1 VFSPNVLSNNSHH
14 QERKT
19 KKMEIKVIVFD
30 GLISKAIARETFASV
45 KELNEFMDIVK
56 QVEPKASYSV
66 LEIKK

>member
-1 VFSPNVLSNNSHH
+1 
-14 QERKT
+14 
-19 KKMEIKVIVFD
+19 MEIKVIVFD